1 MLQTINPFL
10 VTGLLFFMSLVAG
23 TLSEKIKVPALILF
37 LAIGMLAGVDGPGG
51 LNFSDAEAANSI
63 GTFALAFI
71 LFSGGFQTRWQ
82 DIKPVV
88 TQGIVLSTLG
98 VLLTSIF
105 VAIPIA
111 MLPQFTYKDAFL
123 LGSIISSTDAAAVFS
138 ILRTQKIGLRGS
150 LKPLLEFESGSND
163 PMAVFLT
170 LTAITWL
177 KTPDVP
183 VGELAGKFVMQML
196 AGGAMGLMMGRFA
209 CWAIG
214 KLKVANEALY
224 PVWGICIVLT
234 TFGATE
240 SIYGNG
246 YLAVYICGI
255 VMCGEDFLYKYSL
268 QKFHD
273 GFAWLM
279 QIIMFLVLGLLV
291 NPRDLV
297 NLSIINVGLLLSFAL
312 MFLAR
317 PLAVFIGSCFSK
329 FNWRE
334 KLFVSW
340 TGLRG
345 AVPIIL
351 ATYPLTEGHPQAK
364 FMFNLI
370 FFVVLTS
377 VMLQGKTLAFVA
389 KLLRLDAIVREAK
402 TYPLAFDRTPGSR
415 TEETR
420 EVDIMPDAAVV
431 GKAVMELKF
440 PEGVTI
446 LLINRGSKFLIP
458 KGGTIIQEDD
468 TLLLFGERAKLTDVE
483 KNLLRRVEQEE
494 EEENNA

>member
-1 MLQTINPFL
+1 MLQAVNPFL
-10 VTGLLFFMSLVAG
+10 VAGLLFFLSLVAG

-37 LAIGMLAGVDGPGG
+37 LGIGMLAGVDGPGG
-51 LNFSDAEAANSI
+51 LDFSDANAANQV

-71 LFSGGFQTRWQ
+71 LFSGGFQTRWL

-88 TQGIVLSTLG
+88 TQGVVLSTLG
-98 VLLTSIF
+98 VLLTSIAAA
-105 VAIPIA
+105 VPIA

-138 ILRTQKIGLRGS
+138 ILRTQKVGVKGA

-170 LTAITWL
+170 ITAITWL
-177 KTPDVP
+177 ATPDVP
-183 VGELAGKFVMQML
+183 VNELAVKFVVQML
-196 AGGAMGLMMGRFA
+196 AGGLMGFVMGKFA
-209 CWAIG
+209 CYMIQR
-214 KLKVANEALY
+214 LEVSNEALY
-224 PVWGICIVLT
+224 PVWGISIVLM
-234 TFGATE
+234 TFGITE
-240 SIYGNG
+240 SVYGNG
-246 YLAVYICGI
+246 YLAVYVCGI
-255 VMCGEDFLYKYSL
+255 VMGGGDFLYKYSL
-268 QKFHD
+268 QRFHE

-291 NPRDLV
+291 NPRE
-297 NLSIINVGLLLSFAL
+297 IINLPVISVGLLISCAL
-312 MFLAR
+312 MFIAR
-317 PLAVFIGSCFSK
+317 PFAVFICTIFSK
-329 FNWRE
+329 FNFRE

-364 FMFNLI
+364 YMFNVI

-377 VMLQGKTLAFVA
+377 VMLQGKTLAWAA
-389 KLLRLDAIVREAK
+389 KVLKLDAVVREAK
-402 TYPLAFDRTPGSR
+402 TYPLAFDITPGSG
-415 TEETR
+415 TQETR
-420 EVDIMPDAAVV
+420 EVDLLSDYEIIGHAV
-431 GKAVMELKF
+431 KELRF

-458 KGGTIIQEDD
+458 KGGTVLESGD
-468 TLLLFGERAKLTDVE
+468 TLLLFGERDKLSEVE
-483 KNLLRRVEQEE
+483 KNLSVRAD
-494 EEENNA
+494 NNNESH